1 MPFRYAAAALRPS
14 CRIVRGQPNKPFEVV
29 EHAFKRDGQRIARQR
44 ERAHGLAAKLMQ
56 AGKDVLNP
64 SPSATDGAVAGFE
77 SDPRLLACLGAP
89 GDAALQM
96 VLFEHVAVDSA
107 VVTTVGQDAAARV
120 ARVQHIGQMSGHRR
134 HWRR

>member
-1 MPFRYAAAALRPS
+1 MANVLRAS
-14 CRIVRGQPNKPFEVV
+14 VS
-29 EHAFKRDGQRIARQR
+29 
-44 ERAHGLAAKLMQ
+44 AHGLAAKLMQ

-64 SPSATDGAVAGFE
+64 SPSTADGAVAGFE
-77 SDPRLLACLGAP
+77 SGPRFLACQGTP

-96 VLFEHVAVDSA
+96 VLFEHVAVGSA